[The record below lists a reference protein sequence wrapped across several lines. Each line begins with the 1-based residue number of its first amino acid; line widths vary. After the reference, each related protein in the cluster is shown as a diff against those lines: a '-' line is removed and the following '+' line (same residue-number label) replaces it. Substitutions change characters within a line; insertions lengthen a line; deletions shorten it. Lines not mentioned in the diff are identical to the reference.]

1 MKTLDNLLLFADAYC
16 LGIQDLLGNL
26 IPWWFQRTQLFHT
39 AVVRRLFFLGSLLL
53 IPLWD
58 VLPLGCPGSSVI
70 SEDHSCLRTAQ
81 WYGGFS
87 FEEVCSV
94 PASGRCVCLDG
105 VTRPFGYPG
114 SSVVSEDHVCGMAA
128 LLSRE
133 SALLPLSSPLSSCIG
148 QMRIASTALHDH
160 DCLRPDKCGGPPR
173 FHPHKVYRPGQ

>member
-1 MKTLDNLLLFADAYC
+1 MENLLLFADAYC

-114 SSVVSEDHVCGMAA
+114 SSVVSEDHGCGTAA

-133 SALLPLSSPLSSCIG
+133 SALLLPLL
-148 QMRIASTALHDH
+148 LHWADAY
-160 DCLRPDKCGGPPR
+160 CLDGAT
-173 FHPHKVYRPGQ
+173 

>member
-1 MKTLDNLLLFADAYC
+1 LKTLDNLLLFADAYC

-105 VTRPFGYPG
+105 VQDPLGILVPRWSQKTT
-114 SSVVSEDHVCGMAA
+114 SVVWQLFFRGS
-128 LLSRE
+128 L
-133 SALLPLSSPLSSCIG
+133 LSSPSPPPLL
-148 QMRIASTALHDH
+148 LHWADAY
-160 DCLRPDKCGGPPR
+160 CLDGAT
-173 FHPHKVYRPGQ
+173 